1 MGEHSHSCAALQ
13 RGRERILWHLE
24 ENPYTL
30 LVDPKSIHQNPSIKV
45 RLPGPCVFFFSLSP
59 SCLVLPW
66 FCYFSTSPK
75 RSKKN
80 PPPSVPR
87 RNAGSSTVPLRTVK
101 GTLEGEGA
109 KDAAGGR
116 NQAKNLGG
124 AIKPSQKEDERIG
137 SGAGFYT

>member
-13 RGRERILWHLE
+13 RGRERILLHLE
-24 ENPYTL
+24 ENPHTL
-30 LVDPKSIHQNPSIKV
+30 LVDPKNPSSIKV
-45 RLPGPCVFFFSLSP
+45 TSRCVFFFVGFLSP

-75 RSKKN
+75 RIWKN
-80 PPPSVPR
+80 PAFSVPR

-101 GTLEGEGA
+101 FAGALQGKGA
-109 KDAAGGR
+109 KDADGGR